1 MTSTPAGAPHPP
13 AGTAP
18 AGPPRAARLLAALF
32 DPFDRLFDRLYGSR
46 WNPLHQSGN
55 LAVLFFFVLLTTGVY
70 LFLFYRIAAPYDSVV
85 RIENEIFLGSWVRS
99 LHRLSADLAMLA
111 VAVHVLRKLLQGQT
125 YGPRVLAWA
134 SGVVLLGV
142 VFLSGWTGLVMV
154 WDVQGQRV
162 AQEGARLI
170 DLAPILS
177 QPLSRSFDGETAVPS
192 SFFFMNLFLHVAL
205 PLGLA
210 ALLWLHTSRV
220 ARPAWLPPPTLR
232 RFALLA
238 LGVAAALVPAGLAPR
253 ADLLALPG
261 EVPTDLLY
269 AFWLPAAAKLP
280 PLAHL
285 GLWAAGFAL
294 LFAMP
299 KLWRPR
305 RGIRPSRVDPDRCT
319 GCESCFQDCPYEA
332 IAMVPRTSGAARSE
346 KVALVDPSRCVGCG
360 ICAASCAPM
369 GVGPAGWTGRDQLA
383 EARAW
388 LGSLAPT
395 GREVLVVGCRN
406 GLAGRPALLASAG
419 VAVQPTACAGSLHT
433 SVVELLLRAG
443 VGGVYLLTC
452 PPRNCLYREGPK
464 WLAARIHDGRDAEL
478 QPRVDRRRLAIGSWS
493 VAEATAA
500 RADVAALLARVRALA
515 PEAEENLDLVAAC
528 ERLAREAQ
536 EEHEEAALG

>member
-1 MTSTPAGAPHPP
+1 MSSDPAGPPAPP
-13 AGTAP
+13 AGPAP
-18 AGPPRAARLLAALF
+18 AEPPRAARALAALVG
-32 DPFDRLFDRLYGSR
+32 PLDRLFDRLYGSR

-55 LAVLFFFVLLTTGVY
+55 LAVLFFGVLLATGLY
-70 LFLFYRIAAPYDSVV
+70 LFLFYKIADPYASVV
-85 RIENEIFLGSWVRS
+85 RIENDIFLGSWVRS
-99 LHRLSADLAMLA
+99 LHRLSADLAM
-111 VAVHVLRKLLQGQT
+111 VALLFHVLRKLLQGHT
-125 YGPRVLAWA
+125 HGPRVLAWT
-134 SGVVLLGV
+134 SGVVLLGTV
-142 VFLSGWTGLVMV
+142 LLSGWTGLVMV
-154 WDVQGQRV
+154 WDVQGLRV

-177 QPLSRSFDGETAVPS
+177 QPLSRSFDGEKAVPS

-210 ALLWLHTSRV
+210 GGLWIHVSRL
-220 ARPAWLPPPTLR
+220 ARPAWLPPPAIRRWTLA
-232 RFALLA
+232 ALA
-238 LGVAAALVPAGLAPR
+238 VAAALVPAGLAPR

-285 GLWAAGFAL
+285 GLWAATFAL
-294 LFAMP
+294 LLAMP

-332 IAMVPRTSGAARSE
+332 IAMVPRSGGTARSAT
-346 KVALVDPSRCVGCG
+346 VARVDPARCVGCG

-383 EARAW
+383 EARGW
-388 LGSLAPT
+388 LQALAPS
-395 GREVLVVGCRN
+395 GREVLVLGCRN
-406 GLAGRPALLASAG
+406 GLAGRPELLAAAG
-419 VAVQPTACAGSLHT
+419 VVVRPTACAGSLHT

-464 WLAARIHDGRDAEL
+464 WLAARVLDGRAAEL
-478 QPRVDRRRLAIGSWS
+478 QPRVDRRRIALGGFS
-493 VAEATAA
+493 VAEAGAA

-515 PEAEENLDLVAAC
+515 PEAEANLDLVAAC
-528 ERLAREAQ
+528 ERMARE
-536 EEHEEAALG
+536 EAEAIVG

>member
-1 MTSTPAGAPHPP
+1 MRAGPAGPVTQP
-13 AGTAP
+13 AGPAP
-18 AGPPRAARLLAALF
+18 AEPPRAARWLGALF
-32 DPFDRLFDRLYGSR
+32 GPLDRLFDRIYGSR

-55 LAVLFFFVLLTTGVY
+55 LAVLFFFVLLTTGLY
-70 LFLFYRIAAPYDSVV
+70 LFLFYKIAAPYDSVV
-85 RIENEIFLGSWVRS
+85 RIENEVFLGSWVRS

-111 VAVHVLRKLLQGQT
+111 VTVHILRKLLQGHT
-125 YGPRVLAWA
+125 YGPRVLAWT

-142 VFLSGWTGLVMV
+142 VLLCGWTGLVMV

-177 QPLSRSFDGETAVPS
+177 QPLSRSFDGAHPVPS

-210 ALLWLHTSRV
+210 ALLWLHVSRL
-220 ARPAWLPPPTLR
+220 ARPAWLPPPAIR
-232 RFALLA
+232 RWALAALA
-238 LGVAAALVPAGLAPR
+238 VAALLVPAGLAPR

-261 EVPTDLLY
+261 EIPTDLLY

-280 PLAHL
+280 PALHLA
-285 GLWAAGFAL
+285 LWAAAFAL
-294 LFAMP
+294 LLAVP
-299 KLWRPR
+299 KLWRPG

-319 GCESCFQDCPYEA
+319 GCESCFHDCPYEA
-332 IAMVPRTSGAARSE
+332 ISMVPRGGGGARSE
-346 KVALVDPSRCVGCG
+346 KVARVDPSRCVGCG

-369 GVGPAGWTGRDQLA
+369 GVGPAGWTGRDQLV

-388 LGSLAPT
+388 IESLRPT
-395 GREVLVVGCRN
+395 GREVLVLGCRN
-406 GLAGRPALLASAG
+406 GIAARPALLESPG
-419 VAVQPTACAGSLHT
+419 VAVRQTACAGSLHT

-443 VGGVYLLTC
+443 IGGVYLATC

-464 WLAARIHDGRDAEL
+464 WLAARVHDGREAEL
-478 QPRVDRRRLAIGSWS
+478 QPRVDRRRLAIGSFS
-493 VAEATAA
+493 TGEAAAA
-500 RADVAALLARVRALA
+500 RADVAALAARVRALA

-528 ERLAREAQ
+528 ERLAAAEQ
-536 EEHEEAALG
+536 EEAAVG

>member
-1 MTSTPAGAPHPP
+1 LT
-13 AGTAP
+13 
-18 AGPPRAARLLAALF
+18 ALF
-32 DPFDRLFDRLYGSR
+32 GPLDRLFDHLYGSR

-55 LAVLFFFVLLTTGVY
+55 LAVLFFGVLIATGLY
-70 LFLFYRIAAPYDSVV
+70 LFLFYKIADPYASVA
-85 RIENEIFLGSWVRS
+85 RIENEIFLGTWVRS
-99 LHRLSADLAMLA
+99 LHRLSADLAM
-111 VAVHVLRKLLQGQT
+111 VAVIVHILRKLLQGHT

-134 SGVVLLGV
+134 SGVVLLGTV
-142 VFLSGWTGLVMV
+142 LLCGWTGLVMV
-154 WDVQGQRV
+154 WDVQGLRV

-177 QPLSRSFDGETAVPS
+177 QPLSRSFDGEQAVPS

-205 PLGLA
+205 PLGVA
-210 ALLWLHTSRV
+210 GVLWLHVSRL
-220 ARPAWLPPPTLR
+220 ARPAWLPPLPIRRWTLA
-232 RFALLA
+232 ALA
-238 LGVAAALVPAGLAPR
+238 VAAAVVPAGLAAR

-269 AFWLPAAAKLP
+269 AFWLPAAARLA

-305 RGIRPSRVDPDRCT
+305 RAIRPSRVDPDRCT

-332 IAMVPRTSGAARSE
+332 ISMVPRSSGLARSAT
-346 KVALVDPSRCVGCG
+346 VARVDPARCVGCG
-360 ICAASCAPM
+360 LCAASCAPM
-369 GVGPAGWTGRDQLA
+369 GVGPAGWTGREQLA

-388 LGSLAPT
+388 LQRLAPR
-395 GREVLVVGCRN
+395 GREVLVLGCRN
-406 GLAGRPALLASAG
+406 GLAGRPALLDLAG

-464 WLAARIHDGRDAEL
+464 WLAARVDDGRDAEL
-478 QPRVDRRRLAIGSWS
+478 QPRVDRRRIALGSFS
-493 VAEATAA
+493 VAEAAAA
-500 RADVAALLARVRALA
+500 RADVAALLARVLALA
-515 PEAEENLDLVAAC
+515 PAAEANLDLVAAC
-528 ERLAREAQ
+528 ERMEREA
-536 EEHEEAALG
+536 EAAIG